1 MDTANHGGS
10 REHVSGSLPGVMFEM
25 LRSFT
30 TVASTLNLSH
40 AVAILGSTRQTVRR
54 HIQQLEEMRGEPLF
68 EVHDRQYVLTG
79 AGERSVREA
88 ERILGSTR
96 SWIAGHKDTVGGLA
110 RVLYEPETGRPFYAQ
125 QHPII
130 QAWHSSPPLIR
141 EGLRSWVQ
149 SQGQIEHEAMDRVS
163 PYLIVYRKFKDNW
176 LCVRIG
182 EKSNYA
188 TWLGWRWARSAIG
201 SPLQEDSMRSPS
213 DQFVTEAYES
223 ALQGGTVRLDHV
235 ATFVPKTDHGP
246 PEPIS
251 YQRLLMGCKFPD
263 DQPALVAAIARTQD
277 IQIDGVD
284 AAKLPMTNDDDLMD
298 FDLPVTGAET

>member
-10 REHVSGSLPGVMFEM
+10 SEFAPGNLPGVMFEM

-30 TVASTLNLSH
+30 TLASTLNLSH

-68 EVHDRQYVLTG
+68 EVHDRQYVLTE
-79 AGERSVREA
+79 AGVRSVREA
-88 ERILGSTR
+88 ENILDRTL

-110 RVLYEPETGRPFYAQ
+110 RVIYEAEGARPFYAQ
-125 QHPII
+125 QHPIM
-130 QAWHSSPPLIR
+130 QVWVSGQPLIQ
-141 EGLRSWVQ
+141 EALRAWVR
-149 SQGQIEHEAMDRVS
+149 SEGQIEHEAMDLVS
-163 PYLIVYRKFKDNW
+163 PYLIVYRKFRDDW

-182 EKSNYA
+182 EQSNYA

-201 SPLQEDSMRSPS
+201 SPLHQDSMRSPS
-213 DQFVTEAYES
+213 DQFVTEAYDS
-223 ALQGGTVRLDHV
+223 ALQGGTVRFDHV
-235 ATFVPKTDHGP
+235 ATYVPKTDVGA

-263 DQPALVAAIARTQD
+263 SQPALVAAIARTRD
-277 IQIDGVD
+277 ILIEGIEPV
-284 AAKLPMTNDDDLMD
+284 KLPVTANDDLMNI
-298 FDLPVTGAET
+298 DLSPDAGL